1 MNIAIL
7 DYAAGNVTSV
17 LRAIRHLGFDAQITP
32 HPDEVLAAD
41 KVIFP
46 GVGAAASCMRE
57 LKNRNLDQALKDV
70 AAAGTPLLGICVGMQ
85 LLFEHSEEDG
95 GVDCVGLFP
104 GTVKKF
110 QPTEQHL
117 KVPHMG
123 WNAVHFAD
131 EADPL
136 WAQIPQDSYF
146 YFVHSYF
153 CAPSH
158 QDIHAASASHGNT
171 FCAGVRKDNVAAMQF
186 HPEKSGAVGLQLLRN
201 FLEAN

>member
-1 MNIAIL
+1 MKIAIL

-17 LRAIRHLGFDAQITP
+17 LRAIRHLGYDATITP
-32 HPDEVLAAD
+32 DPEVVASAD

-46 GVGAAASCMRE
+46 GVGAAASCMRNLSE
-57 LKNRNLDQALKDV
+57 RGLDQALRDV

-104 GTVKKF
+104 GNVKRF
-110 QPTEQHL
+110 QPSDQQL

-123 WNAVHFAD
+123 WNTVHFKD
-131 EADPL
+131 DPL
-136 WAQIPQDSYF
+136 ATDIDPDAFF

-153 CAPSH
+153 CAPTHS
-158 QDIHAASASHGNT
+158 DIHLATTKHGED
-171 FCAGVRKDNVAAMQF
+171 FCAGVRKDNVAAVQF
-186 HPEKSGAVGLQLLRN
+186 HPEKSRSIGLNILDSAIKD
-201 FLEAN
+201 F